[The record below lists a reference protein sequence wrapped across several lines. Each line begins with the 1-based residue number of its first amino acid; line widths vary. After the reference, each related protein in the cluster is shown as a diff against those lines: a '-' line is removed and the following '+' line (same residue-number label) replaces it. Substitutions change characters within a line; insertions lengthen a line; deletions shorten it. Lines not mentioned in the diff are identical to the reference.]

1 MNDRSCPELRAAA
14 LGGRHATD
22 EDHVRTCSVCAG
34 ERAAMDEIGA
44 LVRALDPPLPS
55 SERLDEIRGRLLA
68 LPDPRP
74 AARPRAPRWAWAGVG
89 AAAAAAVVVLG
100 LSLYAP
106 ITGDTNVP
114 ELRAHVQSAAS
125 TRFVHHAAREAE
137 PERVELSEG
146 SIHLEIE
153 PLAPTERFVVAT
165 DDAEVEGRGT
175 VLEVVAL
182 DGQLTRV
189 HVVSGKVDVRWR
201 GAPEVQLAAG
211 QTWTPPARVREPVP
225 PSPAPAVSV
234 EPALLPAEAAPIEA
248 PRLDKPKNG
257 KLRASERAFREAWA
271 TFARGDMT
279 RAAELFAEVE
289 RLAPDSALA
298 EDALYGLC
306 TALERADRRD
316 EAVAE
321 LRRYL
326 VRYPSGARA
335 DEIALALAA
344 FEAEAGAR
352 DEAERLYTRALA
364 SPVDTI
370 RSRARAGLDALR

>member
-1 MNDRSCPELRAAA
+1 
-14 LGGRHATD
+14 
-22 EDHVRTCSVCAG
+22 
-34 ERAAMDEIGA
+34 MDEIGA
-44 LVRALDPPLPS
+44 LVRALDPPLPTRD
-55 SERLDEIRGRLLA
+55 RLDEIRGRLLA

-74 AARPRAPRWAWAGVG
+74 AARPRAPRWAWGAVG

-100 LSLYAP
+100 LSLYGPVASDP
-106 ITGDTNVP
+106 GVP

-153 PLAPTERFVVAT
+153 PLALTERFVVAT

-211 QTWTPPARVREPVP
+211 QTWTPPARVREPVLP

-234 EPALLPAEAAPIEA
+234 EPAPSPAEATPSEA

-257 KLRASERAFREAWA
+257 KLRASERAFRDAWA
-271 TFARGDMT
+271 TFARGDMA

-316 EAVAE
+316 EAVVE

-352 DEAERLYTRALA
+352 DEAQRLYTRALA

>member
-22 EDHVRTCSVCAG
+22 EDHVRTCAVCAG

-74 AARPRAPRWAWAGVG
+74 VARPRAPRWAWGAVG
-89 AAAAAAVVVLG
+89 AAAAAAVVVVG

-106 ITGDTNVP
+106 SAVEPGVP

-153 PLAPTERFVVAT
+153 PLAPSERFVVAT

-175 VLEVVAL
+175 VVEVVAL

-189 HVVSGKVDVRWR
+189 HVVSGKVEVRWR
-201 GAPEVQLAAG
+201 GAPEVQLGAG
-211 QTWTPPARVREPVP
+211 QTWTPPARVREPVLP

-234 EPALLPAEAAPIEA
+234 EPAPAPSEA

-257 KLRASERAFREAWA
+257 KLRASERAFRDAWA
-271 TFARGDMT
+271 TFARGDMA

-326 VRYPSGARA
+326 VRYPSGSRA
-335 DEIALALAA
+335 DEVALALAA

-352 DEAERLYTRALA
+352 EEAERLYTRALA

>member
-1 MNDRSCPELRAAA
+1 
-14 LGGRHATD
+14 
-22 EDHVRTCSVCAG
+22 
-34 ERAAMDEIGA
+34 MDEIGA
-44 LVRALDPPLPS
+44 LVRALDPPLPTRD
-55 SERLDEIRGRLLA
+55 RLDEIRGRLLA

-74 AARPRAPRWAWAGVG
+74 AARPRAPRWAWGAIG

-100 LSLYAP
+100 LSLYGPVASDP
-106 ITGDTNVP
+106 GVP

-125 TRFVHHAAREAE
+125 TRFVHHAARAAE

-189 HVVSGKVDVRWR
+189 HVLSGKVDVRWR

-211 QTWTPPARVREPVP
+211 QTWTPPARVREPVLP
-225 PSPAPAVSV
+225 PSPSPAVSV
-234 EPALLPAEAAPIEA
+234 EPVPSPAESVPSEG
-248 PRLDKPKNG
+248 PRLDKPRHG
-257 KLRASERAFREAWA
+257 KLRASERAFRDAWA
-271 TFARGDMT
+271 TFARGDMA

-316 EAVAE
+316 EAVVE

-344 FEAEAGAR
+344 FEAEAGAH
-352 DEAERLYTRALA
+352 DEAQRLYTRALA